1 MASVKAARSERP
13 CSKCGSTW
21 VRIIYVARVSV
32 YRDSESGARGA
43 DVQFL
48 KDGIKRALNGH

>member
-1 MASVKAARSERP
+1 VKAARSERP